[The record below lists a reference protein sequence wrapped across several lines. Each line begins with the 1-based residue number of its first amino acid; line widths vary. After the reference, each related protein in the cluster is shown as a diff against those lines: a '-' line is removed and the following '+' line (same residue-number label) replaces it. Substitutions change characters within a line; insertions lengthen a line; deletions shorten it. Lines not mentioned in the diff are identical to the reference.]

1 MTATL
6 DSNRTDNSLRS
17 ALLLDFALASVEFA
31 KARLQ
36 QRSKDTPAHRVAVAA
51 ARDRVDV
58 VRRCRLMPFA
68 LVKAVVL
75 AAA

>member
-6 DSNRTDNSLRS
+6 DSNWTDNRLRS
-17 ALLLDFALASVEFA
+17 ALLLDFTLVSVEFA

-36 QRSKDTPAHRVAVAA
+36 QSSKDTPAHRVAVAA

-58 VRRCRLMPFA
+58 VLDMY
-68 LVKAVVL
+68 L
-75 AAA
+75 ATRPPGCSTGADD